1 VNPAGA
7 VARHDRIVD
16 MEIAETIALVTGASG
31 GIGQAIARELAA
43 RGASVVLTG
52 RRAGVLEPLAAEL
65 NGRAIVADLSD
76 RDAAARLMDETGP
89 VDILVANAALPAS
102 GPLTDYE
109 LDAVDRALDVN
120 LRVPVVMAR
129 LAAEEMVSRRRGHLV
144 FVSSVG
150 GKVASGGASLYNATK
165 FGLRGFSLALREDL
179 RPHGVGV
186 SAVYPGFVRDAGMFA
201 ESGVT
206 LPRGMG
212 TRTPGDVARAVARAI
227 ERDTAEVDVA
237 PLSLRIGVRVAA
249 VTPGLAARIQRLGGA
264 DRLTQALAEGQRD
277 KR

>member
-1 VNPAGA
+1 
-7 VARHDRIVD
+7 
-16 MEIAETIALVTGASG
+16 MKIAQMTAMVTGATG
-31 GIGQAIARELAA
+31 GLGQAIARELAG

-52 RRAGVLEPLAAEL
+52 RRADVLEDLAVEL
-65 NGRAIVADLSD
+65 GGRAIVADLAD
-76 RDAAARLMDETGP
+76 RDAAAALMEESGP
-89 VDILVANAALPAS
+89 VDILVASAGLPAS
-102 GPLTDYE
+102 GPLTDFP

-150 GKVASGGASLYNATK
+150 GKMAAGGASLYNATK

-186 SAVYPGFVRDAGMFA
+186 SAIYPGFIRDAGMFA
-201 ESGVT
+201 EANVA
-206 LPRGMG
+206 LPRGLG
-212 TRTPGDVARAVARAI
+212 THTAADVARAVGRAI
-227 ERDTAEVDVA
+227 ERDLPEVDVA
-237 PLSLRIGVRVAA
+237 PLSLRVGAKFAA
-249 VTPGLAARIQRLGGA
+249 VAPGLAARVQRLGGG